1 MTDPVSVWLD
11 NNTVEGAEAYV
22 SKDALAREFNSFCQK
37 TGKPGMNKNAF
48 GRAVKRAR
56 NNITEA
62 QRMVNGSKTWCW
74 LGIALETP
82 ERPGDGPGER
92 PARDGGADANSLLE
106 VEGLEPDVTR
116 NHENHEKSPTCCG
129 NRKKSVGGGE
139 GTIEETSRENPV
151 IPVIPGTPEVAERV
165 RQALEERLKTRPRL
179 INDTPAVIA
188 AELHIHTDL
197 GAAPEEV
204 EEALKRMKA

>member
-1 MTDPVSVWLD
+1 
-11 NNTVEGAEAYV
+11 
-22 SKDALAREFNSFCQK
+22 
-37 TGKPGMNKNAF
+37 
-48 GRAVKRAR
+48 
-56 NNITEA
+56 
-62 QRMVNGSKTWCW
+62 
-74 LGIALETP
+74 
-82 ERPGDGPGER
+82 
-92 PARDGGADANSLLE
+92 
-106 VEGLEPDVTR
+106 
-116 NHENHEKSPTCCG
+116 
-129 NRKKSVGGGE
+129 
-139 GTIEETSRENPV
+139 V